1 MQGKKRKLQKQAA
14 SNPRLRPSPLIYQDS
29 IFSCTWNSNGFL
41 GINNDSCE
49 ANIRDFRVSINA
61 GGIQRLNSPIIH
73 HISPTAQTQTL
84 QPYQKGLLKAQVCL
98 LSFTLQTVRTS
109 NGWQLIAW
117 TFSLH
122 GRADNGKMSLDSSY
136 QNNDSKITQLN
147 YSFIP
152 GGIWSCRSLGSSLI
166 FSTTMIS
173 ATISIQWRWREVWFL
188 KPNYSLT
195 KKAFY
200 L

>member
-1 MQGKKRKLQKQAA
+1 MRGKGIVLCRKKQEA
-14 SNPRLRPSPLIYQDS
+14 SEASSINPRLHSRASPLIYQDS

-73 HISPTAQTQTL
+73 HISPAAQTQTL
-84 QPYQKGLLKAQVCL
+84 QPYQDGLLKAQVCL
-98 LSFTLQTVRTS
+98 LSLTLQTVRTS
-109 NGWQLIAW
+109 NGRQLIAW

-122 GRADNGKMSLDSSY
+122 GRADNGKMSPDSCY

-147 YSFIP
+147 YSFMP
-152 GGIWSCRSLGSSLI
+152 GGI
-166 FSTTMIS
+166 
-173 ATISIQWRWREVWFL
+173 
-188 KPNYSLT
+188 
-195 KKAFY
+195 
-200 L
+200 